1 MVSVAQ
7 QTDCTQGPVSTRSPS
22 RVLSSP
28 LGERT
33 APLSSSSVNGVMGR
47 AERPRSVTTSP
58 KLRRHS
64 SSLPYSSSSS
74 LSSSSSSRD
83 RALWTLA
90 QHNHNGL
97 TWTRQ
102 TSQRV
107 AAGQNH
113 VSANTEQPER
123 KPPTK
128 PGANN
133 KCGLV
138 TEFLRRVSGR
148 ADKPVQ
154 STGHKAKSSALKNLE
169 RVPTTR
175 PSGAPLQRSD
185 SVTRIVNQRFMKQ
198 REERASSLSQGVR
211 QNPVPGEESNYECG
225 SGGSLS
231 FCFSRPS
238 RSNQRTTPHQSKVQS
253 RRFTPPPSSC
263 A

>member
-1 MVSVAQ
+1 M
-7 QTDCTQGPVSTRSPS
+7 
-22 RVLSSP
+22 LSSP
-28 LGERT
+28 LCERT
-33 APLSSSSVNGVMGR
+33 GPLGVIGR
-47 AERPRSVTTSP
+47 TERPRSAATSP

-64 SSLPYSSSSS
+64 SSLPYSSSTLS
-74 LSSSSSSRD
+74 SSSSSSRD
-83 RALWTLA
+83 RALWSLA
-90 QHNHNGL
+90 QQNHNGL

-102 TSQRV
+102 TGQRV
-107 AAGQNH
+107 AMGQNG
-113 VSANTEQPER
+113 SANSEQPDR

-128 PGANN
+128 HSAAN

-148 ADKPVQ
+148 ADKPLQ
-154 STGHKAKSSALKNLE
+154 STGHKSKSNALKNLE

-211 QNPVPGEESNYECG
+211 PNLIPGEESNYECG
-225 SGGSLS
+225 SGGSLT

-238 RSNQRTTPHQSKVQS
+238 RINPRTTPNQSKVQP
-253 RRFTPPPSSC
+253 RRFTPPNSSC